1 MSKPSKKD
9 WKPITLRVPRPFAAR
24 IDKILLGK
32 PHYTQQAI
40 IIDAIEAGLAEVE
53 SRERVR

>member
-1 MSKPSKKD
+1 MNRPSKKD
-9 WKPITLRVPRPFAAR
+9 WRQVNLKVSGPVATR
-24 IDKILLGK
+24 IDKILARK

-53 SRERVR
+53 SREKAR